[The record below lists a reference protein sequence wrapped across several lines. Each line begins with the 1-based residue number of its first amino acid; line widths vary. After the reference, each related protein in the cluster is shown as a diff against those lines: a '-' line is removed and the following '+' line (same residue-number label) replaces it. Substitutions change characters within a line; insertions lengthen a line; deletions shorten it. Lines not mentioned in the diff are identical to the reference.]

1 VVTSIGAPFDRE
13 TTPLT
18 CWDMANHPSAADRPS
33 HPLISGRSPRRGACA
48 QSPSSSPTLLRRTFP
63 GFSGALVRG
72 IRTARRA
79 GGRGSLYGGRVTT
92 TARRAA
98 LLLLALAALLLAP
111 TPARADAP
119 QRLAAQVTDAAGA
132 LGGGRTA
139 VDAALA
145 ELQAGTGIQ
154 LFVVFVDSFD
164 GRSADDWTA
173 ETARLSD
180 LGDRDALLAVATVD
194 RAYSYS
200 FPDDSRLTQDE
211 VDRVAQNDIEPALA
225 RGDWSGAVVA
235 GADGYREAARGGVT
249 GGSSALLTL
258 CPLLVIAAVI
268 IGALLWV
275 RRRRRTA
282 RPAPAPPSVPTEDLT
297 AQANALLIEL
307 DDDLRASEREL
318 EIAAAQYGAEAT
330 ARFRAALDESRQDVA
345 EAFRLRMT
353 LEEEPAPDEPTRRR
367 TLTGIIDRCRA
378 ADARLDAE
386 SEDFDR
392 LRDLEGR
399 AAEVA
404 GEVDRRRA
412 GVEAGLP
419 GAETALADLQSRYAG
434 PPVIAVAANVDQA
447 RERLTF
453 AAAALDRAR
462 AALATTDGR
471 PAGPDPAGSEPTA
484 AGTVGADTAGS
495 GAVPG
500 AAGDTT
506 VAPVPGGGR
515 AEAALAVRAA
525 EQAVDQAEQLV
536 AAIHKA
542 VTDIAAAQT
551 SAGALIMEVEAEIA
565 AGRAT
570 LAGGTPVPGLT
581 EAVTGA
587 ERTVADVRR
596 ELASPRPDPMAATAR
611 LQAADAALDQAL
623 AAARD
628 GAERAARARSLLAQ
642 ALPMARAEVSAASDF
657 ITTRR
662 GAVDAGARA
671 SLSEAHRHL
680 ALAESL
686 AATDPVAAVTE
697 AQQAQRLAA
706 SANQAAR
713 ADVDRWGGYGG
724 GGYGRGGGFDAG
736 SFAGAV
742 LGGIIAGGGR
752 SHGGF
757 GGGFGGGSRGGG
769 GGGWSGG
776 GFGGSGSRGR
786 RTGGGRF

>member
-1 VVTSIGAPFDRE
+1 
-13 TTPLT
+13 
-18 CWDMANHPSAADRPS
+18 
-33 HPLISGRSPRRGACA
+33 
-48 QSPSSSPTLLRRTFP
+48 
-63 GFSGALVRG
+63 
-72 IRTARRA
+72 
-79 GGRGSLYGGRVTT
+79 VTT

-98 LLLLALAALLLAP
+98 LVLLALTAVLLAP
-111 TPARADAP
+111 TPARADPP
-119 QRLAAQVTDAAGA
+119 QRLAAQVTDSAGA
-132 LGGGRTA
+132 LGGGRAA
-139 VDAALA
+139 VDSALA
-145 ELQAGTGIQ
+145 ELRADTGIQ
-154 LFVVFVDSFD
+154 LFVVFVNSFD

-194 RAYSYS
+194 RSYSYS
-200 FPDDSRLTQDE
+200 FPDDTSLTQAE
-211 VDRVAQNDIEPALA
+211 VDRVAQDDIEPALS

-235 GADGYREAARGGVT
+235 GAGGYREAAGG
-249 GGSSALLTL
+249 GGSSMLLVL
-258 CPLLVIAAVI
+258 CPLLVVGAVI
-268 IGALLWV
+268 VGALLWV
-275 RRRRRTA
+275 RRRRRSA
-282 RPAPAPPSVPTEDLT
+282 GPQPAPAEPAIPTEDLA

-330 ARFRAALDESRQDVA
+330 ARFRAALEASRQDVA

-367 TLTGIIDRCRA
+367 TLTGIIERCRA

-404 GEVDRRRA
+404 GEVERRRA

-419 GAETALADLQSRYAG
+419 GAETALAELQSRYAG
-434 PPVIAVAANVDQA
+434 PPVTAVAANVDQA
-447 RERLTF
+447 RERLAF
-453 AAAALDRAR
+453 ASAALERAH
-462 AALATTDGR
+462 AALAADAAG
-471 PAGPDPAGSEPTA
+471 PAGPDAAVAGADGGVA
-484 AGTVGADTAGS
+484 AGQIPSAS
-495 GAVPG
+495 
-500 AAGDTT
+500 
-506 VAPVPGGGR
+506 VPGGGR

-525 EQAVDQAEQLV
+525 EQAVDQAEHLI

-542 VTDIAAAQT
+542 VTDVAAART
-551 SAGALIMEVEAEIA
+551 SADALIMEVEAELA
-565 AGRAT
+565 AGRAA

-581 EAVTGA
+581 EAVAGA

-596 ELASPRPDPMAATAR
+596 ELAAARPDPMAATAR

-628 GAERAARARSLLAQ
+628 STERMARARSLLAQ

-662 GAVDAGARA
+662 GAVDADARA
-671 SLSEAHRHL
+671 SMSEAHRHL

-713 ADVDRWGGYGG
+713 ADVDRWGGGYG

-742 LGGIIAGGGR
+742 LGGIIAGSGR
-752 SHGGF
+752 SH
-757 GGGFGGGSRGGG
+757 GGFGGGSRGGG
-769 GGGWSGG
+769 AGWSGG
-776 GFGGSGSRGR
+776 GFGGSASRGR